1 MRIALAAALVAMAF
15 LPGCQ
20 ERPQTFHVLPA
31 FERGLLALDIP
42 GDSTTLPAG
51 WPPAAPPRAS

>member
-1 MRIALAAALVAMAF
+1 MRIALAAALLAMAL

-31 FERGLLALDIP
+31 FERGLLALGTP
-42 GDSTTLPAG
+42 GGSAALPAG
-51 WPPAAPPRAS
+51 RPPAAPPRAS

>member
-1 MRIALAAALVAMAF
+1 MRIALAAALLAMAF

-31 FERGLLALDIP
+31 FERGLLAL
-42 GDSTTLPAG
+42 
-51 WPPAAPPRAS
+51 AAPPDGAILPAHPRAS

>member
-1 MRIALAAALVAMAF
+1 MRIALAAALFAMAL

-31 FERGLLALDIP
+31 FERGLLAL
-42 GDSTTLPAG
+42 GTPAG
-51 WPPAAPPRAS
+51 WPPAVPPRAS